1 MPRKSALPKPDN
13 YADAVQQLEALLA
26 RLEAGQLPLE
36 ELLGEYQRGAA
47 LLAYCRERLQAVQQ
61 QVQVLDEGG
70 APEQPQTSQ
79 EQQA

>member
-1 MPRKSALPKPDN
+1 MPRKSAPPTPAS
-13 YADAVQQLEALLA
+13 YADAVQQLEALVA

-47 LLAYCRERLQAVQQ
+47 LLAYCRDRLQAVQQ
-61 QVQVLDEGG
+61 QVQVLDENAA
-70 APEQPQTSQ
+70 APQ

>member
-1 MPRKSALPKPDN
+1 MPRKSAADKEPAAS
-13 YADAVQQLEALLA
+13 YADAVQQLEALVA

-70 APEQPQTSQ
+70 APQ

>member
-1 MPRKSALPKPDN
+1 MPRKSAADKEPAS
-13 YADAVQQLEALLA
+13 YADAVQQLEALVA

-61 QVQVLDEGG
+61 QVQVLDENA
-70 APEQPQTSQ
+70 APQEPQ
-79 EQQA
+79 A